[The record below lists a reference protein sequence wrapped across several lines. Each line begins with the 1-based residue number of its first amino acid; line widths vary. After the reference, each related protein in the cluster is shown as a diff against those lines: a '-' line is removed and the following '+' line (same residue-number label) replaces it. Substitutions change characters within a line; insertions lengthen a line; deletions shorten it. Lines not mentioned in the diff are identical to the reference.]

1 MKRSIGILLAFFLLL
16 GVTTSIFAFD
26 EQQPRPELRRELV
39 KLKYVRAKQVH
50 QLLQGYQSEYGQ
62 IRTEDQLNIVTLRDI
77 PEIVE
82 KMLSVIKEIDVKPV
96 DILFTVD
103 LIVGSFKE
111 EAEEVKAVRKK
122 PVDKG
127 LESDPVMKEM
137 QRVMSFKSLDKIGS
151 ALIRIRDGSY
161 SDQRIGG
168 SGLEF
173 RLQMRPRHI
182 KEEKGDAFQ
191 VDIELQHDRVRKT
204 ENMAQR
210 ENVTLLETGLNLRSG
225 EKTIVGISKL
235 DGGDRALVLV
245 ISGKI
250 IR

>member
-82 KMLSVIKEIDVKPV
+82 KMLSVLKEIDVKPV

-111 EAEEVKAVRKK
+111 EAEEVKAIRKK

-250 IR
+250 IK

>member
-1 MKRSIGILLAFFLLL
+1 MKRSIGILLAFFLVL

-26 EQQPRPELRRELV
+26 EQQTRPELRRELV
-39 KLKYVRAKQVH
+39 KLKYVRARQVH

-62 IRTEDQLNIVTLRDI
+62 LRTEDELNIVTIRDI

-103 LIVGSFKE
+103 LILGSFEQELHSSLVSKE
-111 EAEEVKAVRKK
+111 MTDKA
-122 PVDKG
+122 
-127 LESDPVMKEM
+127 LQADPVMKEM
-137 QRVMSFKSLDKIGS
+137 QRIMSFKSLYKIGS
-151 ALIRIRDGSY
+151 ALLRVQDGRL

-168 SGLEF
+168 SGFEF

-182 KEEKGDAFQ
+182 REEKGDAFQ
-191 VDIELQHDRVRKT
+191 VNLELQHERVSKT
-204 ENMAQR
+204 ENMVHR
-210 ENVTLLETGLNLRSG
+210 ENVSLMETALTLKSG
-225 EKTIVGISKL
+225 EKTIVGVSKL

>member
-1 MKRSIGILLAFFLLL
+1 MKKSIGILLVFFLLF
-16 GVTTSIFAFD
+16 GVTLTVFAFE
-26 EQQPRPELRRELV
+26 EQQSRPELRRELV
-39 KLKYVRAKQVH
+39 KLKYVRARQVH

-62 IRTEDQLNIVTLRDI
+62 IRTEDQLNIVTIRDI

-82 KMLSVIKEIDVKPV
+82 KMLSLIKEIDVKPV

-103 LIVGSFKE
+103 LIVGAFKE
-111 EAEEVKAVRKK
+111 EAEEVKAVGKK
-122 PVDKG
+122 PVDKE

-137 QRVMSFKSLDKIGS
+137 QRVMSFKSLNKIGS
-151 ALIRIRDGSY
+151 ALIRIRDGSF

-168 SGLEF
+168 SDLEF
-173 RLQMRPRHI
+173 RLQLRPRYI
-182 KEEKGDAFQ
+182 REEKGDAFQ
-191 VDIELQHDRVRKT
+191 VDLELQHERIILGQK
-204 ENMAQR
+204 

-225 EKTIVGISKL
+225 EKTIVGVSKL
-235 DGGDRALVLV
+235 DGGDRALVLI